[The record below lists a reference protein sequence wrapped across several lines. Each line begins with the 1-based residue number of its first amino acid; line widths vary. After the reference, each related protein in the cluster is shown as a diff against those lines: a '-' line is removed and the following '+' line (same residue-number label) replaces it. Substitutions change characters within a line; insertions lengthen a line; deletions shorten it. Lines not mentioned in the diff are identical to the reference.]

1 MEFWK
6 EEQGILFNCNKN
18 KIKFYKYKYLY
29 VYIIIIGNRY
39 ILYFIILLF

>member
-6 EEQGILFNCNKN
+6 EEQGILFYCNKN

-29 VYIIIIGNRY
+29 VYIIINIY
-39 ILYFIILLF
+39 CIL